1 MIVQRFVTWCE
12 TANTQQRATGA
23 AALAR
28 AWADGQIVGD
38 DRPAGLVALNH
49 LLDDPS
55 PKVRLAL
62 AAAFARSCEAPRRI
76 MLSLAE
82 DVDDVACLVAASS
95 PVLLCA
101 DLVDL
106 FAYGS
111 SRLRLC
117 IAQRDT
123 VSRKLSAAIIE
134 VGGSE
139 AVAALLAN
147 PGADIAPQ
155 TLRRAA
161 ERHGDEAEIRGHL
174 LDRHDLPIEIRQL
187 LLLEV
192 GQALSRMALLRN
204 TVGERRIDKLILES
218 CETATADMA
227 AEVRSSDIPA
237 LVEHLRITGQL
248 STAFLIRMVCSGH
261 VDLFTASLVALCGLS
276 ERRVRAIVV
285 EGREGPFDALMR
297 NCGLPSAAGPLLRTA
312 IRMWKK
318 TVAEDLHGDL
328 DELPA
333 ILMSRLVA
341 VFRDRQDE
349 PGYEAVLSLLRRLET
364 ETIRRS
370 ARSCIQ
376 QMAAA

>member
-1 MIVQRFVTWCE
+1 MSVQRFVKWCE

-28 AWADGQIVGD
+28 AWADGHILAE

-62 AAAFARSCEAPRRI
+62 ARAFAHSNEAPRRI
-76 MLSLAE
+76 MLGLAE
-82 DVDDVACLVAASS
+82 DIDDVACLVVAAS
-95 PVLLCA
+95 PVLLCS

-111 SRLRLC
+111 AQLRLS
-117 IAQRDT
+117 IVLRRT
-123 VSRKLSAAIIE
+123 ISGKLSAAIVE
-134 VGGSE
+134 VGDRE
-139 AVAALLAN
+139 AVAGLLAN
-147 PGADIAPQ
+147 PGADVAPQ

-161 ERHGDEAEIRGHL
+161 ERLGDEAEVRGGL
-174 LDRHDLPIEIRQL
+174 LDRHDLPIEVRQL

-192 GQALSRMALLRN
+192 GQALSRMALLRC

-218 CETATADMA
+218 CETATANIA
-227 AEVRSSDIPA
+227 ADVRSSEIPA

-248 STAFLIRMVCSGH
+248 STAFLIRVVCSGH

-285 EGREGPFDALMR
+285 EGREGPFDALVR
-297 NCGLPSAAGPLLRTA
+297 NCGLPPAAGPLLRTA
-312 IRMWKK
+312 IRMWK
-318 TVAEDLHGDL
+318 TAVTQDLHGDL

-333 ILMSRLVA
+333 IVMSRLAA
-341 VFRDRQDE
+341 VFHERQDE
-349 PGYEAVLSLLRRLET
+349 PGFEAVLALLRRLET

-370 ARSCIQ
+370 ARSCVE
-376 QMAAA
+376 QMAA